1 MRGGEIDLA
10 SLREGMSGPGSDTR
24 AWVSYGLVD
33 ADTAQSNSVLFND
46 EDGNPLPWPTVLVT
60 LQPSGVQ
67 VACRVGGTQSGTG
80 EAHWRPFVPGD
91 EVLVCIPQ
99 GDEREGCVIV
109 CRMSQG
115 RDAFPPM
122 VAGNDATKNNFAF
135 DRFIPPY
142 ILESGTAILFRIPT
156 HGSFISMDA
165 TGNIT
170 LADGNGD
177 HLALTSDMLSLTSS
191 DTETIVQLNQ
201 AKKQVYLQA
210 GAGGTNLLLDS
221 GGASQFLTS
230 GALKI
235 NVAGGGYPLGFACN
249 SQQAIALIEGVLTA
263 FGLAL
268 VAADPTATTPLTVGA
283 LGLAL
288 TATLVQVYTA
298 AGIPIAAQLA
308 LGPEEAALL
317 AAVQIPPTP
326 GTTVVTPGVGRA
338 AFLY

>member
-1 MRGGEIDLA
+1 
-10 SLREGMSGPGSDTR
+10 
-24 AWVSYGLVD
+24 
-33 ADTAQSNSVLFND
+33 
-46 EDGNPLPWPTVLVT
+46 
-60 LQPSGVQ
+60 
-67 VACRVGGTQSGTG
+67 
-80 EAHWRPFVPGD
+80 
-91 EVLVCIPQ
+91 
-99 GDEREGCVIV
+99 
-109 CRMSQG
+109 
-115 RDAFPPM
+115 M

-230 GALKI
+230 GSLKV

-249 SQQAIALIEGVLTA
+249 SQQVVALIEGVLTA
-263 FGLAL
+263 FG
-268 VAADPTATTPLTVGA
+268 AAVGLLPPTTPVTYTLLAALLTQTTIQA
-283 LGLAL
+283 YA
-288 TATLVQVYTA
+288 A
-298 AGIPIAAQLA
+298 AGIPLAAQLA
-308 LGPEEAALL
+308 LGPEAAALL
-317 AAVQIPPTP
+317 AAVQIPPVP

-338 AFLY
+338 AFLF